1 MENNIKGL
9 YSLQYGYSDHVH
21 YFTLTREDFEK
32 VKIVGEISL
41 ETSKHCDEDV
51 DLSQIQLVTEDQD
64 FIKKFE
70 DFGLTTRFDP
80 INYLDIEE

>member
-32 VKIVGEISL
+32 VKEIGEISL
-41 ETSKHCDEDV
+41 ETSKHNSEEV

-64 FIKKFE
+64 FINKFE
-70 DFGLTTRFDP
+70 GFGLTTRFDP
-80 INYLDIEE
+80 IDYLDIE